1 MDSTIM
7 ISSYKERDLP
17 GLLYLENLRIKKKND
32 LNPISVTKRYVS
44 PALQSTLWQTPWPP
58 HRLSPLS
65 VGCQRGKGETGQGG
79 QDIYTSTAP
88 NPLL

>member
-1 MDSTIM
+1 M

-44 PALQSTLWQTPWPP
+44 PA
-58 HRLSPLS
+58 
-65 VGCQRGKGETGQGG
+65 
-79 QDIYTSTAP
+79 
-88 NPLL
+88 